1 MADYLKRRK
10 GREGFFFQRSV
21 PSDCRSVIGKA
32 TWIRK
37 AGNSATEA
45 KRNAAMFLSETEQ
58 LIKVARGQ
66 QLTATQKLISL
77 IPDRGLAPADM
88 DAHELVSTVSREP
101 MYLDNQGSI
110 NPRYEE
116 LHDLAQGVLKG
127 TAKGLKTPEDLLTRA
142 TLLKSP
148 APGTRFEWERYL
160 GKLMQHTGK
169 QYIQQ
174 ITREDALSWRAGEL
188 ERCQPSTVRTRLRFL
203 NGLFGVAVEEGWVQ
217 TNPFFELT
225 KRVKGRTKKKEVVS
239 LDEADKAWAKLPQHH
254 QLLWHLLRWTGSH
267 ASEAAGLRW
276 EDIDL
281 SSEGVI
287 HFKSHETRPLKNDFR
302 IRTIPIHKNLMPILE
317 AASKRNGSGAVD
329 NSGLIFPWSY
339 NTKRARWAEGMHW
352 SDIIG
357 VSPKATRDWAATCLR
372 EKDINESVIG
382 RLFGHTPKTQTG
394 VYGAVKMETMRRA
407 LDQLT

>member
-1 MADYLKRRK
+1 MADYLKRRR
-10 GREGFFFQRSV
+10 GREGWFFQRSV
-21 PSDCRSVIGKA
+21 PPDCRAVVGKA

-37 AGNSATEA
+37 AGNSSTEA
-45 KRNAAMFLSETEQ
+45 KRNAALFLAETEQ
-58 LIKVARGQ
+58 LIKAARGQ

-77 IPDRGLAPADM
+77 IPERGLVPADM
-88 DAHELVSTVSREP
+88 DAHDLVSEVSREP
-101 MYLDNQGSI
+101 MYLDERRTV

-116 LHDLAQGVLKG
+116 LHEVAKGVLDG
-127 TAKGLKTPEDLLTRA
+127 TAADLKTPEDLLTRA

-160 GKLMQHTGK
+160 GKLMEHTGK

-217 TNPFFELT
+217 SNPFFELT
-225 KRVKGRTKKKEVVS
+225 KRVRGRAKKKEVVL
-239 LDEADKAWAKLPQHH
+239 LDQGDKDWTKLPQHH

-281 SSEGVI
+281 ASGVI

-302 IRTIPIHKNLMPILE
+302 IRTIPIHKNLMPILKAQE
-317 AASKRNGSGAVD
+317 FGE
-329 NSGLIFPWSY
+329 GLIFPWSY
-339 NTKRARWAEGMHW
+339 NPKRARWAEGMHW

-394 VYGAVKMETMRRA
+394 VYRSVKLETMKRG

>member
-1 MADYLKRRK
+1 MAGYLKRRR

-21 PSDCRSVIGKA
+21 PPDCRSVIGKA

-37 AGNSATEA
+37 AGNTSTEA
-45 KRNAAMFLSETEQ
+45 KRNAAMFLAETEQ
-58 LIKVARGQ
+58 LIKEARGQ
-66 QLTATQKLISL
+66 QLTATQKLLSL
-77 IPDRGLAPADM
+77 LPQREQIPTGL
-88 DAHELVSTVSREP
+88 DAHDLVQGVSREP
-101 MYLDNQGSI
+101 MYLDDLGTS

-127 TAKGLKTPEDLLTRA
+127 IAKDLKTPEDLLTSA

-160 GKLMQHTGK
+160 GKLMEHTSK

-174 ITREDALSWRAGEL
+174 ITRDDALSWRASEL

-239 LDEADKAWAKLPQHH
+239 LDEADKAWAKLPKHH

-276 EDIDL
+276 GDIDL
-281 SSEGVI
+281 ASGVI
-287 HFKSHETRPLKNDFR
+287 HFTSYETRPLKNDFR
-302 IRTIPIHKNLMPILE
+302 IRTIPIHKNLMPIIE
-317 AASKRNGSGAVD
+317 AASGRNDPANVD
-329 NSGLIFPWSY
+329 NSGLIFPWAY
-339 NTKRARWAEGMHW
+339 NPKRARWAEGMHW

-394 VYGAVKMETMRRA
+394 VYGSVKMETMRRA

>member
-1 MADYLKRRK
+1 M
-10 GREGFFFQRSV
+10 
-21 PSDCRSVIGKA
+21 
-32 TWIRK
+32 
-37 AGNSATEA
+37 
-45 KRNAAMFLSETEQ
+45 
-58 LIKVARGQ
+58 
-66 QLTATQKLISL
+66 
-77 IPDRGLAPADM
+77 
-88 DAHELVSTVSREP
+88 
-101 MYLDNQGSI
+101 LD
-110 NPRYEE
+110 
-116 LHDLAQGVLKG
+116 G
-127 TAKGLKTPEDLLTRA
+127 TAKDLKTPEDLLTRA

-160 GKLMQHTGK
+160 GKLMEHTSR

-174 ITREDALSWRAGEL
+174 ITRDDALSWRASEL
-188 ERCQPSTVRTRLRFL
+188 ERCQPSTVRSRLRFL

-217 TNPFFELT
+217 SNPFFELT

-239 LDEADKAWAKLPQHH
+239 LDEADRVWAKLPQHH

-281 SSEGVI
+281 SSGVI

-302 IRTIPIHKNLMPILE
+302 IRTIPIHNNLMPILE
-317 AASKRNGSGAVD
+317 AQEFGE
-329 NSGLIFPWSY
+329 GLIFPWSY
-339 NTKRARWAEGMHW
+339 NPKRARWAEGMHW

-394 VYGAVKMETMRRA
+394 VHGSVKLETMRRA

>member
-1 MADYLKRRK
+1 MADYLKRRR

-21 PSDCRSVIGKA
+21 PPDCRAVIGKA

-45 KRNAAMFLSETEQ
+45 KRNAVMFLAETEQ
-58 LIKVARGQ
+58 LIKEARGQ
-66 QLTATQKLISL
+66 QLTATQELLSL

-127 TAKGLKTPEDLLTRA
+127 TAKDLKTPEDLLTRA

-160 GKLMQHTGK
+160 GKLMEHSGK
-169 QYIQQ
+169 RYIQQ
-174 ITREDALSWRAGEL
+174 ITRDDALSWRASEL
-188 ERCQPSTVRTRLRFL
+188 ERCQPSTVRSRLRFL

-217 TNPFFELT
+217 SNPFFELT

-239 LDEADKAWAKLPQHH
+239 LDEADRVWAKLPQHH

-281 SSEGVI
+281 SSGMI
-287 HFKSHETRPLKNDFR
+287 HFKGHETRPLKNNFR
-302 IRTIPIHKNLMPILE
+302 IRSIPIHRNLMPILE
-317 AASKRNGSGAVD
+317 AQKFGE
-329 NSGLIFPWSY
+329 GLIFPWAY
-339 NTKRARWAEGMHW
+339 NPRRARWAEGMHW
-352 SDIIG
+352 CDIIG

-394 VYGAVKMETMRRA
+394 VHGSVKLETMRRA

>member
-1 MADYLKRRK
+1 MADYLKRRR
-10 GREGFFFQRSV
+10 GREGWFFQRSV
-21 PSDCRSVIGKA
+21 PPDCRAVVGKA

-37 AGNSATEA
+37 AGNSSTEA
-45 KRNAAMFLSETEQ
+45 KRNAALFLAETEQ
-58 LIKVARGQ
+58 LIKAARGQ
-66 QLTATQKLISL
+66 QLTATQKLVSL
-77 IPDRGLAPADM
+77 IPERGLVPADM
-88 DAHELVSTVSREP
+88 DAHDLVSEVSREP
-101 MYLDNQGSI
+101 MYLDERGTV

-116 LHDLAQGVLKG
+116 LHEVAKGVLDG
-127 TAKGLKTPEDLLTRA
+127 TAQDLKTPEDLLTRA

-160 GKLMQHTGK
+160 GKLMEHTGK

-217 TNPFFELT
+217 SNPFFELT
-225 KRVKGRTKKKEVVS
+225 KRVRGRAKKKEVVL
-239 LDEADKAWAKLPQHH
+239 LDQGDKDWTKLPQHH

-276 EDIDL
+276 SDIDL
-281 SSEGVI
+281 ASGVI

-302 IRTIPIHKNLMPILE
+302 IRTIPIHKNLMPILKAQE
-317 AASKRNGSGAVD
+317 FGE
-329 NSGLIFPWSY
+329 GLIFPWSY
-339 NTKRARWAEGMHW
+339 NPKRARWAEGMHW

-394 VYGAVKMETMRRA
+394 VYGSVKMETMRRA
-407 LDQLT
+407 IDQLT